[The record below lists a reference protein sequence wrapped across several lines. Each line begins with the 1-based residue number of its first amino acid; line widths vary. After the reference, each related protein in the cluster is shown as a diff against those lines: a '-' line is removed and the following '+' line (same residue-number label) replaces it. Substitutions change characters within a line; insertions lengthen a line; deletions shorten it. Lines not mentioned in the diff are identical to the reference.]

1 MVYNVAGVR
10 AHFPA
15 LHAGA
20 AAHFDGPGGSQT
32 PAVVA
37 QAMYDTLTGPLSNQG
52 SNSDAER
59 NAEAAVVDCRVAL
72 GDLIG
77 ADPNGIIFGRSMTQL
92 TFDLSRTMAKDWGP
106 GDEIIVSRLDHDSNI
121 RPWVIAAERVGATVK
136 WAEFDPETGELA
148 PEVFGALLSERT
160 KVVAVTAASNLIGT
174 MPDIAA
180 IADLV
185 HKSGAWL
192 YVDGVHYTA
201 HASVDFVA
209 MGADFYGCS
218 PYKFLGPHC
227 AAVAGKV
234 ELLEQLQPDKLL
246 PATNRVPERFEL
258 GTLSYELMAGTTAAI
273 NFLADLA
280 PDNAAGA
287 KWEVGRR
294 ARIMASMAAIEE
306 HEDAL
311 RLRIER
317 EVAGLPGATIYSR
330 AQRRTP
336 TLLVNFDGHD
346 SDDIYVEL
354 GKRGVNAP
362 SGNFYAYEASHALGL
377 GDSGGLR
384 IGLAPYTD
392 DNDVDRLLDAL
403 NSYLAG

>member
-1 MVYNVAGVR
+1 MAMSYDVAAVR
-10 AHFPA
+10 AHFPS
-15 LHAGA
+15 LQGR

-37 QAMYDTLTGPLSNQG
+37 QAMYHTLAGPLSNQG

-59 NAEAAVVDCRVAL
+59 NAATAVVECREAL
-72 GDLIG
+72 GDLTG

-106 GDEIIVSRLDHDSNI
+106 GDEVIVSRLDHDSNI
-121 RPWVIAAERVGATVK
+121 RPWVIAAEAVGATVK
-136 WAEFDPETGELA
+136 WAEFDPTTGELA
-148 PEVFGALLSERT
+148 PEVFADLLSERT

-174 MPDIAA
+174 MPDIRA

-185 HKSGAWL
+185 HRTDAWL

-201 HASVDFVA
+201 HAGVDFTA
-209 MGADFYGCS
+209 LGADFYGCS

-234 ELLEQLQPDKLL
+234 DLLERLRPDKLL
-246 PATNRVPERFEL
+246 PATNHVPERFEL

-280 PDNAAGA
+280 PGAAGPGA
-287 KWEVGRR
+287 GRR
-294 ARIMASMAAIEE
+294 QRILASMAVVDE

-311 RLRIER
+311 RVRIEH
-317 EVAGLPGATIYSR
+317 ELANLPGATIYSR
-330 AQRRTP
+330 AERRTP

-346 SDDIYVEL
+346 SADIYEEL
-354 GKRGVNAP
+354 GKRG
-362 SGNFYAYEASHALGL
+362 SEHALRQL
-377 GDSGGLR
+377 LR
-384 IGLAPYTD
+384 LRSLPCTRARRWRGTA
-392 DNDVDRLLDAL
+392 DRVGAVHQ
-403 NSYLAG
+403 